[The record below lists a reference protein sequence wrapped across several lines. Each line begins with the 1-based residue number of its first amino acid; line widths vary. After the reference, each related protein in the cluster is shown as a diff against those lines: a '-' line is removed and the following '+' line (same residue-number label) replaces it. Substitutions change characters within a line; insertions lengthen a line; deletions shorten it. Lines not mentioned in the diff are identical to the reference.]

1 MLALSVS
8 AVSAAQQHP
17 EDSLPALWDLQKCLD
32 HAVQNNISIRQ
43 SRLDTESAE
52 TDLKTAKAA
61 LFPSLFFS
69 TGHSLINRPFQ
80 DSGTTVSGTE
90 IISSDA
96 GTSYTGNYG
105 LDASWTL
112 YNGGENRKNTRLQ
125 ELECEIS
132 RLDTEETVKTIEEE
146 IIQLYIQI
154 LYSSEAVAIC
164 RNTLDVSLA
173 QVERGKELY
182 EEGTLS
188 KADLSQL
195 QAQASSDR
203 YNLVSSETTLQ
214 DYRLQLKQ
222 MLELD
227 GDVLMELAMPEIP
240 DEAVLSIIPDKAS
253 VYASALESRP
263 EVLSGK
269 LDVDAAELNIA
280 ISKAGYLPSLTLS
293 AGIGTNH
300 TSGTDYSFSEQI
312 RNGWNNSI
320 GLTLSIPITSNRQNK
335 SAVEKARIQHSMTR
349 LELEQTCK
357 DLYKKIEN
365 IWLDATS
372 AQTQFAAAKDQETSA
387 ETSYALVSEQI
398 SLGMKNTVEL
408 LTEKNNLSSA
418 RQQALQAKYMAILSI
433 QLMKFYNGEDLT
445 L

>member
-1 MLALSVS
+1 M
-8 AVSAAQQHP
+8 
-17 EDSLPALWDLQKCLD
+17 
-32 HAVQNNISIRQ
+32 
-43 SRLDTESAE
+43 
-52 TDLKTAKAA
+52 
-61 LFPSLFFS
+61 
-69 TGHSLINRPFQ
+69 
-80 DSGTTVSGTE
+80 
-90 IISSDA
+90 
-96 GTSYTGNYG
+96 
-105 LDASWTL
+105 
-112 YNGGENRKNTRLQ
+112 
-125 ELECEIS
+125 
-132 RLDTEETVKTIEEE
+132 
-146 IIQLYIQI
+146 
-154 LYSSEAVAIC
+154 
-164 RNTLDVSLA
+164 
-173 QVERGKELY
+173 ERGKELY

-269 LDVDAAELNIA
+269 LDVDAAELNI
-280 ISKAGYLPSLTLS
+280 
-293 AGIGTNH
+293 
-300 TSGTDYSFSEQI
+300 
-312 RNGWNNSI
+312 

-387 ETSYALVSEQI
+387 ETSYAFVSEQF

-418 RQQALQAKYMAILSI
+418 RQQALQAKYMAILNI

>member
-222 MLELD
+222 
-227 GDVLMELAMPEIP
+227 
-240 DEAVLSIIPDKAS
+240 S

-312 RNGWNNSI
+312 RNGWNNTI
-320 GLTLSIPITSNRQNK
+320 GLTLSIPISSKRQNK
-335 SAVEKARIQHSMTR
+335 SAVEKARIQYSMTR

-387 ETSYALVSEQI
+387 ETSYALVSEQF

>member
-17 EDSLPALWDLQKCLD
+17 EDSLPA
-32 HAVQNNISIRQ
+32 
-43 SRLDTESAE
+43 
-52 TDLKTAKAA
+52 
-61 LFPSLFFS
+61 
-69 TGHSLINRPFQ
+69 INRPFQ

-112 YNGGENRKNTRLQ
+112 YNGGENRKNIRLQ

-132 RLDTEETVKTIEEE
+132 RLDTEETVKTVEEE

-280 ISKAGYLPSLTLS
+280 ISKAGYLLKPVSYPEFL
-293 AGIGTNH
+293 
-300 TSGTDYSFSEQI
+300 Q
-312 RNGWNNSI
+312 
-320 GLTLSIPITSNRQNK
+320 
-335 SAVEKARIQHSMTR
+335 AVEKASKWFSRREARQDSIFVKSDYR
-349 LELEQTCK
+349 LVQIK
-357 DLYKKIEN
+357 FSDILYIEGLRDYLKIH
-365 IWLDATS
+365 LAH
-372 AQTQFAAAKDQETSA
+372 ETSP
-387 ETSYALVSEQI
+387 V
-398 SLGMKNTVEL
+398 
-408 LTEKNNLSSA
+408 
-418 RQQALQAKYMAILSI
+418 
-433 QLMKFYNGEDLT
+433 LT
-445 L
+445 LMSMKSMEAGLPSDKFIRVHKSFIINKTWIEAVDRGRIVIGKTSIPVGDNYKANFQKSIGIDG

>member
-1 MLALSVS
+1 
-8 AVSAAQQHP
+8 
-17 EDSLPALWDLQKCLD
+17 
-32 HAVQNNISIRQ
+32 
-43 SRLDTESAE
+43 
-52 TDLKTAKAA
+52 
-61 LFPSLFFS
+61 
-69 TGHSLINRPFQ
+69 
-80 DSGTTVSGTE
+80 
-90 IISSDA
+90 
-96 GTSYTGNYG
+96 
-105 LDASWTL
+105 
-112 YNGGENRKNTRLQ
+112 
-125 ELECEIS
+125 
-132 RLDTEETVKTIEEE
+132 
-146 IIQLYIQI
+146 
-154 LYSSEAVAIC
+154 
-164 RNTLDVSLA
+164 
-173 QVERGKELY
+173 
-182 EEGTLS
+182 
-188 KADLSQL
+188 
-195 QAQASSDR
+195 
-203 YNLVSSETTLQ
+203 
-214 DYRLQLKQ
+214 

-372 AQTQFAAAKDQETSA
+372 AQTQLAAAKDQETSA
-387 ETSYALVSEQI
+387 ETSYALVSEQF